1 MSVGSGTAISSSIW
15 SMPIIRGKVAN
26 LFLQD
31 NGLLYANGRETPISW
46 IDAVD
51 ASGRPI
57 TARTGYLS
65 EYNSL
70 WYNVLLFTAEQILVA
85 PEQVEVADRLKNL
98 AAKTAASFKEMF
110 LNDYGYL
117 FDYVDANF
125 ADWSVRPNILFAL
138 SLDYSPLEKSERKKA
153 LDVVTRELLTP
164 KGIRTLSPK
173 SHGYSPIYV
182 GNEDQR
188 ANAYFQGSAR
198 PWLMGAYADAY
209 LKLFGI
215 SGVSF
220 LERMLIGYEEEM
232 SNTCIGTISELF
244 DGNPPYAGRG
254 GISFA
259 ANVGEILRVLR
270 LLKKYN
276 HI

>member
-1 MSVGSGTAISSSIW
+1 MIVDMVQAI
-15 SMPIIRGKVAN
+15 MKGKITN

-51 ASGRPI
+51 AAGHPI
-57 TARTGYLS
+57 TPRTGYLS
-65 EYNSL
+65 EYNAL
-70 WYNVLLFTAEQILVA
+70 WYNALMFTAEQILVE
-85 PEQVEVADRLKNL
+85 PEKVALADSLRNL
-98 AAKTAASFKEMF
+98 ASKTAVSFKEMF

-125 ADWSVRPNILFAL
+125 ADWSVRPNMLFAL
-138 SLDYSPLEKSERKKA
+138 SLDYSPLEKSRAGKKPSMWLHA
-153 LDVVTRELLTP
+153 SCSPPRVYARSAPRATDTLLSMWEMKSNGP
-164 KGIRTLSPK
+164 VRIFKGRP
-173 SHGYSPIYV
+173 
-182 GNEDQR
+182 D
-188 ANAYFQGSAR
+188 
-198 PWLMGAYADAY
+198 PWLIELSDAY

-220 LERMLIGYEEEM
+220 LERMLIGFEEEM

-244 DGNPPYAGRG
+244 DGNPPYSGRG
-254 GISFA
+254 GISLA
-259 ANVGEILRVLR
+259 ANVGEILRVVR

>member
-1 MSVGSGTAISSSIW
+1 M
-15 SMPIIRGKVAN
+15 
-26 LFLQD
+26 
-31 NGLLYANGRETPISW
+31 
-46 IDAVD
+46 
-51 ASGRPI
+51 
-57 TARTGYLS
+57 
-65 EYNSL
+65 
-70 WYNVLLFTAEQILVA
+70 
-85 PEQVEVADRLKNL
+85 
-98 AAKTAASFKEMF
+98 
-110 LNDYGYL
+110 
-117 FDYVDANF
+117 
-125 ADWSVRPNILFAL
+125 
-138 SLDYSPLEKSERKKA
+138 
-153 LDVVTRELLTP
+153 
-164 KGIRTLSPK
+164 
-173 SHGYSPIYV
+173 

-259 ANVGEILRVLR
+259 ANVGEILRLLR

>member
-1 MSVGSGTAISSSIW
+1 M
-15 SMPIIRGKVAN
+15 
-26 LFLQD
+26 
-31 NGLLYANGRETPISW
+31 
-46 IDAVD
+46 
-51 ASGRPI
+51 
-57 TARTGYLS
+57 
-65 EYNSL
+65 
-70 WYNVLLFTAEQILVA
+70 
-85 PEQVEVADRLKNL
+85 
-98 AAKTAASFKEMF
+98 
-110 LNDYGYL
+110 
-117 FDYVDANF
+117 
-125 ADWSVRPNILFAL
+125 FAL
-138 SLDYSPLEKSERKKA
+138 SLDYSPLEKSERKNA